1 MEFVSWDDEI
11 PNWTEVIKLMFQTT
25 NPICGLT
32 TGKIKNQILKW
43 RYVSTIVQAI
53 FCGDIPYIG
62 LKNRQKIYSRYLQSI
77 GSWVMAID
85 INQPWFQYLLW
96 LFTIIN
102 YGFQYSNIN
111 YGSNIKQYIYIY
123 YTLW

>member
-1 MEFVSWDDEI
+1 
-11 PNWTEVIKLMFQTT
+11 
-25 NPICGLT
+25 
-32 TGKIKNQILKW
+32 
-43 RYVSTIVQAI
+43 
-53 FCGDIPYIG
+53 
-62 LKNRQKIYSRYLQSI
+62 
-77 GSWVMAID
+77 MAID

-123 YTLW
+123 ITPSGNLT